1 MNPQRCGHSL
11 LEEFLLYLI
20 GFGGLGL
27 ALVVEKGEIRKK
39 VEIIMYTTMRK
50 RRAWP

>member
-1 MNPQRCGHSL
+1 MNPRCCGHSL
-11 LEEFLLYLI
+11 LEEFLLHLI

-27 ALVVEKGEIRKK
+27 ALVVEKGEVCKK